1 MKLPNLAPFAV
12 FIFITELCHG
22 QVPKEMFEKLNAV
35 GSTKE
40 FVQKFLQSQTGQS
53 IDFEDLSHD
62 AGEGT
67 DKVVVSGQGQNI
79 ATFDL
84 CNPREM
90 TVAIPRDP
98 DPNVVLW
105 PSCTRVMRCGGCC
118 PSELFDC
125 EPIETVTTTV
135 GVLKSKLPY
144 PGSQRF
150 DYLGVMFI
158 PIEKHVRCEPKCKV
172 KAIHC
177 NPMQNYFEND
187 CRCVCKNQNLASH
200 CPSHK
205 VWSDDQCAC
214 VCPNRN
220 TARCF
225 GFQTFNEDTC
235 TCGFSTVV
243 SGNNGYIVGIG
254 LINEKDGYVPG
265 IDQNEGKQTIAPNDS
280 ALTTEDTENT
290 STVTPTTTTTTET
303 TTTTTTPK
311 PTSPKPVDPCAGLPP
326 CPKNWKFLVRGN
338 TCKCIPAIFHP
349 GQGIN

>member
-1 MKLPNLAPFAV
+1 MH
-12 FIFITELCHG
+12 T
-22 QVPKEMFEKLNAV
+22 
-35 GSTKE
+35 ST
-40 FVQKFLQSQTGQS
+40 
-53 IDFEDLSHD
+53 
-62 AGEGT
+62 GE
-67 DKVVVSGQGQNI
+67 GQNI

-125 EPIETVTTTV
+125 EPMETVTTMV

-150 DYLGVMFI
+150 DYLGVIFI

-177 NPMQNYFEND
+177 NPMQNYYEHD
-187 CRCVCKNQNLASH
+187 CRCVCKNQHLASQ

-225 GFQTFNEDTC
+225 GFQIFNEDNC
-235 TCGFSTVV
+235 ACGFRVAV
-243 SGNNGYIVGIG
+243 SGGAGGYIVGIG
-254 LINEKDGYVPG
+254 LIDDKDRNVTV
-265 IDQNEGKQTIAPNDS
+265 IDQNVKQTIAPNDS
-280 ALTTEDTENT
+280 ALSTEGIEDTTT
-290 STVTPTTTTTTET
+290 STVLPTTITTTEA

-311 PTSPKPVDPCAGLPP
+311 PTSTSPKPVDPCAGLPP
-326 CPKNWKFLVRGN
+326 CPKSWSFFITGN
-338 TCKCIPAIFHP
+338 TCRCVPNIFLP
-349 GQGIN
+349 GRGKN